1 MRAGHVCSVL
11 ASLMLLW
18 LGVAAAQEAS
28 SWKTLSGN
36 APAIVAKG
44 GFSGVFPD
52 SSEDAYGFVQYA
64 SSPATILYCDVRL
77 TKDKFGICLPDIKM
91 DNCTDIADIYPQG
104 QKTYLVNG
112 VPTSGWFS
120 VDYNLTELGQVPLM
134 RSISSRT
141 PRFDS
146 NFNAIL
152 AVEDVQSKF
161 KPPGIWL
168 NVQHDRFY
176 NQFNLSMRNYIIS
189 VSKRVVVNYISSPE
203 VTFLSSLHGRVSNKT
218 KLVFRFLDESTLEPS
233 MNKTYASILKN
244 LTFVKTFASGILVPK
259 SYIWPTSSD
268 NYLQLYTSVVDD
280 AHKAG
285 LEIYAADFANDF
297 MLSYNHS
304 YDPLAEYLSF
314 IDNGV
319 FSVDGVLSDF
329 PVTPS
334 EAIGCF
340 ANLNKSN
347 TDHGKPLIIS
357 HNGASGDY
365 PGCTDLAYQKAVDD
379 GADVIDCPVQVTKD
393 GVLVCMSSVNLMDGT
408 TVARSQFAS
417 QTAVIKD
424 IQNVRGV
431 FTFNLT
437 WDDIVK
443 NLRPKISTPFT
454 TYRLDRNPRY
464 RNAGNFMRLSDFLDF
479 TKDKDLSGI
488 MISIEHAA
496 FVVEELGF
504 DMVDTVIKTLGDAG
518 YNNQTAQKVMIQS
531 TNSSVLEKFKQQT
544 KYDLVY
550 MINEEVRD
558 AAPSSLTDIKKF
570 ASAVS
575 VDTGSVFPE
584 SHHFTMYKTNLVQTL
599 QNAGLSVYVY
609 TLMNEFASQA
619 YDFFSD
625 PTVQINWYV
634 TAAGVDGLITEFP
647 ATARRYKLNN
657 CINMGNSTPV
667 FMDPARAGDLMLTI
681 VKSARP
687 PALAPM
693 PLLTDS
699 DVAEPPLPP
708 AKSNS
713 NTPPT
718 HSGATRMHVHAS
730 HILVLVILPMLF
742 AWCSLV

>member
-11 ASLMLLW
+11 ASLVLLW
-18 LGVAAAQEAS
+18 LGIASAQEAS
-28 SWKTLSGN
+28 SWKSLSGK

-44 GFSGVFPD
+44 GFSGLFPD
-52 SSEDAYGFVQYA
+52 SSEDAYRFVQYA
-64 SSPATILYCDVRL
+64 SLPDTILYCDVRL
-77 TKDKFGICLPDIKM
+77 TKDELGICLPDIKM
-91 DNCTDIADIYPQG
+91 DNCTNIAYIYAQG
-104 QKTYLVNG
+104 QKSYLVNG

-120 VDYNLTELGQVPLM
+120 VDYNITELGQVTLV

-141 PRFDS
+141 PSLIQIPIQYLLLKTCSPNS
-146 NFNAIL
+146 NLLEFGL
-152 AVEDVQSKF
+152 MF
-161 KPPGIWL
+161 
-168 NVQHDRFY
+168 R
-176 NQFNLSMRNYIIS
+176 
-189 VSKRVVVNYISSPE
+189 
-203 VTFLSSLHGRVSNKT
+203 T

-233 MNKTYASILKN
+233 MNKTYGSVLKN

-268 NYLQLYTSVVDD
+268 NYLQPYTSVVDD

-365 PGCTDLAYQKAVDD
+365 PGCTDLSYQKAVDD
-379 GADVIDCPVQVTKD
+379 GADVIDCPVQLTKD
-393 GVLVCMSSVNLMDGT
+393 GVLVCMSSVNLMDDT

-424 IQNVRGV
+424 IQSVPGV

-488 MISIEHAA
+488 VISIEHAA
-496 FVVEELGF
+496 FVAEELGF
-504 DMVDTVIKTLGDAG
+504 DMVETVIKALGDAG

-609 TLMNEFASQA
+609 TLMNEFVSQA

-625 PTVQINWYV
+625 ATVQINWYV

-657 CINMGNSTPV
+657 CMNMGNSTPV
-667 FMDPARAGDLMLTI
+667 FMDPARAGDLMQTI
-681 VKSARP
+681 MTKTAQP

-708 AKSNS
+708 ARSNS
-713 NTPPT
+713 STSPT
-718 HSGATRMHVHAS
+718 HSGATRMHAHTT
-730 HILVLVILPMLF
+730 HILVLVILACDASHVRRSNWTPHQSSTNQIF
-742 AWCSLV
+742 FTTCSRLGSECI